1 MDLQLDGRVA
11 MVTGASQGIGLATA
25 LTLRAEGARVAAVSR
40 SLSLELEAA
49 MDHELV
55 HIPADLS
62 TADGPASAV
71 AATVARFGGLDVL
84 VNNAGGP
91 PPGVTMPRFSFDD
104 LADDDWTAMLDF
116 NLLSIVR
123 AVRAALPH
131 LLVNG
136 GSIVNVSS
144 THAHVPS
151 GVNVDYGVAKAGVNN
166 LTQALSEEFGPR
178 GVRVNTV
185 SPGPVRTPVVDQGRR
200 RRRRAG
206 GSHRVRPRHGPG
218 QVGGGDDEPD
228 HRPAHRPSGG
238 RRRDRAARVTALG
251 EHHRLRRHRGRR
263 AAQGRVRSS

>member
-1 MDLQLDGRVA
+1 MDLQLNDRVA

-40 SLSLELEAA
+40 SLSPELDAA
-49 MDHELV
+49 ADHALV
-55 HIPADLS
+55 HVAADLS
-62 TADGPASAV
+62 TTDGPAAAV
-71 AATVARFGGLDVL
+71 DAAVARFGGLDIL

-91 PPGVTMPRFSFDD
+91 PPGVTMPRFSFDH
-104 LADDDWTAMLDF
+104 LDDEDWAAMLDF

-131 LLVNG
+131 LLERG

-151 GVNVDYGVAKAGVNN
+151 AVNVDYGVAKAGVTN

-185 SPGPVRTPVVDQGRR
+185 TPGPVRTPWWTKKGGAAEVMAQALGSDRDTVLETAAAEMMNLTTGRLIDPQEV
-200 RRRRAG
+200 ADVIVLLA
-206 GSHRVRPRHGPG
+206 SP
-218 QVGGGDDEPD
+218 
-228 HRPAHRPSGG
+228 
-238 RRRDRAARVTALG
+238 RAASTTGSDFIVDAG
-251 EHHRLRRHRGRR
+251 LRK
-263 AAQGRVRSS
+263 AV